1 MKFNGRLEFNGTD
14 KVLRDRGVRPF
25 GKVQRYIDSEVLRV
39 CDPYVPFRK
48 GKLKESGTLSTV
60 VGSGEVKYDT
70 PYARRQYYEN
80 TGHGIDG
87 TAKGGLRGKL
97 FFERAMIDHK
107 DEILDGAVK
116 ISGGRH
122 G

>member
-1 MKFNGRLEFNGTD
+1 MKFNGKLEFSGAE
-14 KVLRDRGVRPF
+14 KILRDRGVRRF
-25 GKVQRYIDSEVLRV
+25 GKVQRHIDSEVLKV
-39 CDPYVPFRK
+39 CNPYVPKRSST
-48 GKLKESGTLSTV
+48 LKESGTRSTV
-60 VGSGEVKYDT
+60 VGSGEVSYDT

-80 TGHGIDG
+80 AGRGIDG
-87 TAKGGLRGKL
+87 TAKGGLRGKF

-116 ISGGRH
+116 MAGGNH